1 MTRWQATKKSKMVYL
16 KSEIDALSIQQASS
30 ERIKIQLAVHTNIG
44 NGVEQ
49 IFQFFIHTNKDN
61 HPPPPNLYTHTKTHI
76 EIPTTLACES
86 RSIKSWPQHNKY
98 DVEKN

>member
-30 ERIKIQLAVHTNIG
+30 ERIKIKLAVHTNIG

-61 HPPPPNLYTHTKTHI
+61 HPTPQIFTHTQKHT
-76 EIPTTLACES
+76 
-86 RSIKSWPQHNKY
+86 
-98 DVEKN
+98 